1 MCACFRNIFMDLNK
15 VLGND
20 IKGFMTLYCLLVS
33 LCNYESCVYLK
44 RKLYEVLVYLL
55 LYVDDILIAS
65 GYKSEIFEIRKL
77 LSSEFEMKDLGTAK
91 KILGMEILRDR
102 GRRSLVLSQRLYI
115 EKVIARFNM
124 LKSKTVTTP
133 LGQQFKLSIAQAPQT
148 DEEKQYMSQDPYAS

>member
-1 MCACFRNIFMDLNK
+1 M
-15 VLGND
+15 
-20 IKGFMTLYCLLVS
+20 
-33 LCNYESCVYLK
+33 
-44 RKLYEVLVYLL
+44 YLL

-91 KILGMEILRDR
+91 KILGMGILRDR

-133 LGQQFKLSIAQAPQT
+133 LGQQFKLSISQAPQT